1 MDIGGASSA
10 VTSGAQSS
18 IVEEKSL
25 ADPGEGLF
33 GTKLRPEGAKK
44 FLAISPPLS
53 QGLVWPGPPPPLIW
67 RSGSATAIRFLQ
79 VTILKMD
86 TSQRRWPPWVSAT
99 GRCALEI
106 WEVLAAVCFTLLCLC
121 LREKATLMTGPSKL
135 KGSSG
140 GGGGVIYDFF
150 WGGEGHLTCNP
161 LPISDQVCLQFCYS
175 IISRLYTKTPSL
187 IPGYLRTRNSFTPL
201 VNFIYNHS

>member
-1 MDIGGASSA
+1 M
-10 VTSGAQSS
+10 TPGAQSS

-25 ADPGEGLF
+25 ADPGEGL
-33 GTKLRPEGAKK
+33 GPLILGPNWGRKGQKN
-44 FLAISPPLS
+44 FLATPPPLS
-53 QGLVWPGPPPPLIW
+53 QGLYDLTPPLIC

-79 VTILKMD
+79 ASILKMD

-99 GRCALEI
+99 GRCTLEI
-106 WEVLAAVCFTLLCLC
+106 WEALAAVCFTVLCLC

-150 WGGEGHLTCNP
+150 GVERVTWPVALYLYQTKCVCNFAI
-161 LPISDQVCLQFCYS
+161 LLFLD
-175 IISRLYTKTPSL
+175 
-187 IPGYLRTRNSFTPL
+187 FTPKL
-201 VNFIYNHS
+201 PALSQAI

>member
-53 QGLVWPGPPPPLIW
+53 QGLV
-67 RSGSATAIRFLQ
+67 
-79 VTILKMD
+79 
-86 TSQRRWPPWVSAT
+86 
-99 GRCALEI
+99 
-106 WEVLAAVCFTLLCLC
+106 
-121 LREKATLMTGPSKL
+121 
-135 KGSSG
+135 
-140 GGGGVIYDFF
+140 
-150 WGGEGHLTCNP
+150 
-161 LPISDQVCLQFCYS
+161 
-175 IISRLYTKTPSL
+175 
-187 IPGYLRTRNSFTPL
+187 
-201 VNFIYNHS
+201 